1 MTYSRETWKLLL
13 TKTSAVLDDA
23 LIMVAH
29 VVSNMSLTVM
39 GPSVTPVLDVL
50 GELRLDL
57 ISDMLWKDISFISA
71 LFGDGLRPFLSSA
84 SGSLLQCVSGK
95 NLTCQTFQHIVSEFS
110 HQFDHMREE
119 QAEEVL
125 KFFILPFL
133 SRNSSDSGC
142 ISNNS
147 MAWLLNN
154 YGRFSVLVPLK
165 SLFDLN
171 KDFDP
176 LAVLDLLSS
185 KQTAELMVLPLPHP
199 QGKDEV
205 INRVLDHLLESPV
218 ERNLPEVLYHVVFL
232 STQLEPPC
240 EFYQAIIPRLRESL
254 TSVPGDLE
262 PIISGAVAGLLVLTP
277 TDCEVLLPITP
288 PTQCPTTP
296 VNESRICEDI
306 NSNALQSYLAA
317 GLVPCN
323 ISLEQ
328 YACAQLTGFTAQH
341 LAQLLVC
348 KLSSNMT
355 YSRETW
361 KLLLTKTSAVLD
373 DALIMVAHVVSNM
386 SLTVMGPSVTPVLD
400 VLGELRL
407 DLISDMLWKDISFI
421 SALFGDGLRPFLSSA
436 SGSLLQ
442 CVSGKNL
449 TCQTFQ
455 HIVSEFS
462 HQFDHMREEQAEEV
476 LRFFILPFLS
486 RNSSDSGCISN
497 NSMAWLLGNY
507 GRFSV
512 FVPLKSLFDL
522 NKDFDPL
529 AVLDLLS
536 PKQTAELMVLP
547 LPHPQGKDEV
557 INRVL
562 DHLLES
568 PVERNLPEV
577 LYHVVVLSR
586 QLEPPCEFYQAIIP
600 RLRESLTSVPGDLE
614 PIISG
619 AVAGLLVLTPT
630 DCEVLLPITPPT
642 QCPTTPVNE
651 SRICEDINSNALQSY
666 LAAGLVPCNISLNQY
681 ACAQLTGF
689 TAQHLA
695 QLLVC
700 NLSSNMTYSRET
712 WKLLLTKTSAVLD
725 DALIMVAHVVSNM
738 SLTVMGPSVTPVL
751 DVLGE
756 LRLDLISDMLWKDIS
771 FISALFGDGLRPFL
785 SSASGSLLQCV
796 SGKNLTCQTFQHIV
810 SEFSHQFDHMR
821 EEQAEKVLRFF
832 ILPFLSRNSS
842 DSGCISNNSMAWL
855 LNNYGRFSVLVPL
868 KSLFDLNKDFDPLAV
883 LDLLSPKQTAELM
896 VLPLP
901 HPQGKDEVINRVLDH
916 LLESPMERNLP
927 EVLYHVVVLS
937 RQLEPPCEFYQAII
951 PRLRESLTSVS
962 GDLEIIIRGGVERL
976 LQLTPIDCL
985 VPLPVTLPTQCLT
998 TPVNESRICEDI
1010 NSNALQSYLAAGLVP
1025 CNISLEQYACAQLTG
1040 FTAQHLAQL
1049 LVCKLSSN
1057 MTYSRETWK
1066 LLLTKTS
1073 AVLDDALIMVAHV
1086 VSNKV

>member
-1 MTYSRETWKLLL
+1 
-13 TKTSAVLDDA
+13 
-23 LIMVAH
+23 
-29 VVSNMSLTVM
+29 M

-57 ISDMLWKDISFISA
+57 ISDMLWKDISFISS

-176 LAVLDLLSS
+176 LAVLDLLS
-185 KQTAELMVLPLPHP
+185 
-199 QGKDEV
+199 
-205 INRVLDHLLESPV
+205 
-218 ERNLPEVLYHVVFL
+218 
-232 STQLEPPC
+232 
-240 EFYQAIIPRLRESL
+240 
-254 TSVPGDLE
+254 
-262 PIISGAVAGLLVLTP
+262 
-277 TDCEVLLPITP
+277 
-288 PTQCPTTP
+288 
-296 VNESRICEDI
+296 
-306 NSNALQSYLAA
+306 
-317 GLVPCN
+317 
-323 ISLEQ
+323 
-328 YACAQLTGFTAQH
+328 
-341 LAQLLVC
+341 
-348 KLSSNMT
+348 
-355 YSRETW
+355 
-361 KLLLTKTSAVLD
+361 
-373 DALIMVAHVVSNM
+373 
-386 SLTVMGPSVTPVLD
+386 
-400 VLGELRL
+400 
-407 DLISDMLWKDISFI
+407 
-421 SALFGDGLRPFLSSA
+421 
-436 SGSLLQ
+436 
-442 CVSGKNL
+442 
-449 TCQTFQ
+449 
-455 HIVSEFS
+455 
-462 HQFDHMREEQAEEV
+462 
-476 LRFFILPFLS
+476 
-486 RNSSDSGCISN
+486 
-497 NSMAWLLGNY
+497 
-507 GRFSV
+507 
-512 FVPLKSLFDL
+512 
-522 NKDFDPL
+522 
-529 AVLDLLS
+529 

-577 LYHVVVLSR
+577 LYHVVLLST
-586 QLEPPCEFYQAIIP
+586 QLELPCEFYQAIIP
-600 RLRESLTSVPGDLE
+600 RLRGSLTSVPGDLE

-619 AVAGLLVLTPT
+619 VVEQLLQLTPI
-630 DCEVLLPITPPT
+630 DCEVPPIPPPT
-642 QCPTTPVNE
+642 QCPTSPGNGTDCPVPPSAQCPTTPVNE
-651 SRICEDINSNALQSY
+651 SRICDGGNSNALQSY
-666 LAAGLVPCNISLNQY
+666 LAAGLVPCNISLEQY

-689 TAQHLA
+689 TAHNLT

-700 NLSSNMTYSRET
+700 KLSSNMTYSRET

-725 DALIMVAHVVSNM
+725 EALIMVSHVVSNM

-842 DSGCISNNSMAWL
+842 DPECISNNSVEWL

-868 KSLFDLNKDFDPLAV
+868 RSLLDQNKHFNPLAALDV
-883 LDLLSPKQTAELM
+883 LSAQQKAEL
-896 VLPLP
+896 VLLPLP
-901 HPQGKDEVINRVLDH
+901 GLPPKGEVIRVVFAH
-916 LLESPMERNLP
+916 LLESPVGRQMS
-927 EVLYHVVVLS
+927 EVLRHLDRISAQNEIPCDILQPVSENLYLALS
-937 RQLEPPCEFYQAII
+937 YVPPALEPII
-951 PRLRESLTSVS
+951 YATADQLRWNAPQGYFLTYNT
-962 GDLEIIIRGGVERL
+962 IY
-976 LQLTPIDCL
+976 C
-985 VPLPVTLPTQCLT
+985 
-998 TPVNESRICEDI
+998 
-1010 NSNALQSYLAAGLVP
+1010 
-1025 CNISLEQYACAQLTG
+1025 CA
-1040 FTAQHLAQL
+1040 
-1049 LVCKLSSN
+1049 
-1057 MTYSRETWK
+1057 
-1066 LLLTKTS
+1066 
-1073 AVLDDALIMVAHV
+1073 
-1086 VSNKV
+1086 

>member
-1 MTYSRETWKLLL
+1 MYVIMNLIISSFPLQMEALPMLSPRQMAELMVVPLPRLPPKAEVVDRVFDYLMTLDPMEGTLLSVLDHLVQFSHDMGMDCETYQIIVQKLYEMLWSVPRVMEPHIWAAIHNLRQPAYCSLPVYDECPVILVNESRICDGVNSSELQRHLVVGHVPCGYTLAEYACAQLSGFTAQHLTHLLVCKLSSNMTYSRETWKLLL
-13 TKTSAVLDDA
+13 TKTSAVLDEA
-23 LIMVAH
+23 LIMVSH
-29 VVSNMSLTVM
+29 VVSNMSDPVA
-39 GPSVTPVLDVL
+39 GVSVSNVLDVL
-50 GELRLDL
+50 WDMRLRQLSPEQWRDTTLVTALLD
-57 ISDMLWKDISFISA
+57 
-71 LFGDGLRPFLSSA
+71 GGLRFLPFT
-84 SGSLLQCVSGK
+84 SGRFLHCLSGK
-95 NLTCQTFQHIVSEFS
+95 NLSCETYQQILRAFV
-110 HQFDHMREE
+110 HQFFYMEMPHRRMVVES
-119 QAEEVL
+119 
-125 KFFILPFL
+125 FIVPYLQ
-133 SRNSSDSGC
+133 SNYSEHACVRNDSYYWLQ
-142 ISNNS
+142 NNF
-147 MAWLLNN
+147 
-154 YGRFSVLVPLK
+154 GPFSVFLDLG

-171 KDFDP
+171 MAFDP
-176 LAVLDLLSS
+176 LAVLDLLSP

-218 ERNLPEVLYHVVFL
+218 ERNLPEVLIHVIVL
-232 STQLEPPC
+232 SRQLEVPC
-240 EFYQAIIPRLRESL
+240 EFYQAIIPRLRGSL

-262 PIISGAVAGLLVLTP
+262 PIIRSAVEELLLLTP
-277 TDCEVLLPITP
+277 IDCAVSP
-288 PTQCPTTP
+288 PLQCPTTQ
-296 VNESRICEDI
+296 VNESRICEGV

-317 GLVPCN
+317 GVGDPCN

-497 NSMAWLLGNY
+497 NSMAWLLDNY

-512 FVPLKSLFDL
+512 LVPLKSLFDL

-568 PVERNLPEV
+568 PVEQNLPEV
-577 LYHVVVLSR
+577 LYHVVLLSR
-586 QLEPPCEFYQAIIP
+586 QNPEAKRIVDVST
-600 RLRESLTSVPGDLE
+600 RR
-614 PIISG
+614 SG
-619 AVAGLLVLTPT
+619 ANHQWICGRTT
-630 DCEVLLPITPPT
+630 HCEVLLPVTLPT

-666 LAAGLVPCNISLNQY
+666 LAAGLVPCNISLEQY

-700 NLSSNMTYSRET
+700 KLSSNMTYSRET

-725 DALIMVAHVVSNM
+725 DALIMVSHVVSNM

-821 EEQAEKVLRFF
+821 EEQAEEVLKFF

-868 KSLFDLNKDFDPLAV
+868 KSLFDLNKDFDPV
-883 LDLLSPKQTAELM
+883 CVFSVIQSLLSQHA
-896 VLPLP
+896 
-901 HPQGKDEVINRVLDH
+901 DFD
-916 LLESPMERNLP
+916 
-927 EVLYHVVVLS
+927 
-937 RQLEPPCEFYQAII
+937 
-951 PRLRESLTSVS
+951 SLQVH
-962 GDLEIIIRGGVERL
+962 
-976 LQLTPIDCL
+976 
-985 VPLPVTLPTQCLT
+985 
-998 TPVNESRICEDI
+998 
-1010 NSNALQSYLAAGLVP
+1010 
-1025 CNISLEQYACAQLTG
+1025 TG
-1040 FTAQHLAQL
+1040 
-1049 LVCKLSSN
+1049 
-1057 MTYSRETWK
+1057 
-1066 LLLTKTS
+1066 
-1073 AVLDDALIMVAHV
+1073 I
-1086 VSNKV
+1086 